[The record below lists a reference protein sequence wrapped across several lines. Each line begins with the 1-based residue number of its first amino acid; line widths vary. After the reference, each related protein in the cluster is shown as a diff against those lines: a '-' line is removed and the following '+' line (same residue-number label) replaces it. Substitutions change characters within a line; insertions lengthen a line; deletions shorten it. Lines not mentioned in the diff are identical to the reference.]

1 MQKLPCEASLKLRYQ
16 LVFPSCSDVLLNDS
30 RGLGRRL
37 SCVGR
42 SRISLFMM
50 LRGTI
55 VHKLLAELSL
65 KLLHGTVVQKLPNK
79 AIS

>member
-16 LVFPSCSDVLLNDS
+16 LVFPSCSDMLLNDS

-42 SRISLFMM
+42 SRISLSLM
-50 LRGTI
+50 LRAAL
-55 VHKLLAELSL
+55 VHKLPCE
-65 KLLHGTVVQKLPNK
+65 

>member
-1 MQKLPCEASLKLRYQ
+1 MQKLPCEASLKLKYR

-42 SRISLFMM
+42 SRISLLMM
-50 LRGTI
+50 LHGT
-55 VHKLLAELSL
+55 VLHKLLAQLSL
-65 KLLHGTVVQKLPNK
+65 KPLAWNCRAKVV
-79 AIS
+79 